1 MKNILWT
8 HLILKTSAS
17 KTSSHVLECKQASEI
32 QSLQFQNAF
41 MQKEDVAT
49 SYPARPLKEAGHC
62 VLYVGANEDELDAVG
77 VATIPGAFGING
89 CEAVGHMELTKFRL
103 ML

>member
-1 MKNILWT
+1 
-8 HLILKTSAS
+8 
-17 KTSSHVLECKQASEI
+17 
-32 QSLQFQNAF
+32 

-89 CEAVGHMELTKFRL
+89 CEADMELTDKWKPASSHK
-103 ML
+103 